1 MEQEFFSG
9 LPSLSV
15 SEITSYLRQL
25 LESDEILRD
34 VWVRGEISNLS
45 QPSSGHV
52 YFTLKDA
59 AAALRCVIW
68 RTTAQRLK
76 TDLAN
81 GSAVEVHGYI
91 SVYEPNGQYQ
101 LYIDAL
107 RLAGEGWLYQEF
119 LRLKARLEAEGL
131 FEPER
136 KRPIPARPRTIGIVT
151 SPTGAALQ
159 DMLNTMAARYPL
171 AEVVLAPT
179 AVQGDEAPPAI
190 ARALNKLNRIVKPDI
205 IILARGGG
213 SLEDLW
219 AFNDERVVRAVASS
233 AAPVITGIGHETDFT
248 LCDFAADLRAPT
260 PTGAAVMAVP
270 DMADLR
276 GELRSAF
283 TLLDGIL
290 HTRLDA
296 SRQRLM
302 DIRRRLDQLS
312 PRRQVQN
319 GRQRLDDM
327 QERMARALAAYE
339 QLRRARLDGLQ
350 QRLHALNPLAVM
362 QRGFAVVHSADG
374 RLLSSVRQI
383 SIGDEVSVRM
393 TDGSFGAQ
401 VNQVV
406 RENKEVGLNE

>member
-9 LPSLSV
+9 SPSLSV

-151 SPTGAALQ
+151 SPTGAALAGYAQ
-159 DMLNTMAARYPL
+159 HVGARYPL

-190 ARALNKLNRIVKPDI
+190 VRALNKPT
-205 IILARGGG
+205 
-213 SLEDLW
+213 
-219 AFNDERVVRAVASS
+219 AS
-233 AAPVITGIGHETDFT
+233 
-248 LCDFAADLRAPT
+248 
-260 PTGAAVMAVP
+260 
-270 DMADLR
+270 
-276 GELRSAF
+276 
-283 TLLDGIL
+283 
-290 HTRLDA
+290 
-296 SRQRLM
+296 
-302 DIRRRLDQLS
+302 
-312 PRRQVQN
+312 
-319 GRQRLDDM
+319 
-327 QERMARALAAYE
+327 
-339 QLRRARLDGLQ
+339 
-350 QRLHALNPLAVM
+350 
-362 QRGFAVVHSADG
+362 
-374 RLLSSVRQI
+374 
-383 SIGDEVSVRM
+383 
-393 TDGSFGAQ
+393 
-401 VNQVV
+401 
-406 RENKEVGLNE
+406 

>member
-159 DMLNTMAARYPL
+159 DMLNTLAARYPL

>member
-1 MEQEFFSG
+1 M
-9 LPSLSV
+9 
-15 SEITSYLRQL
+15 

-59 AAALRCVIW
+59 VAALRCVIW

>member
-9 LPSLSV
+9 SPSLSV

-159 DMLNTMAARYPL
+159 DMLNTLAARYPL

-190 ARALNKLNRIVKPDI
+190 VRALNKLNRIVKPDI